1 MDEADIDILNELRVN
16 ARITNSKLAEKVHL
30 SPSAVLERVK
40 RLRASGV
47 LKEFVAR
54 IDNSAAGY
62 NLEVFIELKLERNL
76 RGSSIT
82 KALIEF
88 PEILEIHDVA
98 GDCDYILK
106 VVARD
111 SNALRDTMRRI
122 GAIPGVLSS
131 NTKLVL
137 GTFKSELSPFIE
149 KTDRN
154 SRK

>member
-16 ARITNSKLAEKVHL
+16 ARITNRKLAEKVHL

-76 RGSSIT
+76 RGDSIT

-154 SRK
+154 SGK